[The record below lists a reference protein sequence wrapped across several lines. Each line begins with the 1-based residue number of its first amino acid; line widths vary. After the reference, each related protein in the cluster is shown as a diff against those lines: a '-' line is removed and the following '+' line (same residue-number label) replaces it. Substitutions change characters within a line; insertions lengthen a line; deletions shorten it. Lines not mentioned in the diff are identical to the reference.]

1 MRKTKV
7 KRGENLKSQKAI
19 TLIALVITIIVLLI
33 LAAVSIATLTGNNGL
48 LTKASDAKEMTRAGE
63 VEEIVNLWK
72 TENGMSEYNSDSSV
86 TIKTEEELLQELLDG
101 KKIFEEEIDRENKII
116 TIGNKKI
123 NYKIDAK
130 LTDIY
135 VALYKDGT
143 LVFSNNKED
152 IDEGQVAEG
161 KNYGNIKR

>member
-1 MRKTKV
+1 MRNTLRKKKGITLV
-7 KRGENLKSQKAI
+7 ALVVTIIILLLLAGVSISMLTGENGII
-19 TLIALVITIIVLLI
+19 TQAQ
-33 LAAVSIATLTGNNGL
+33 N
-48 LTKASDAKEMTRAGE
+48 AKEMTRAGE

-72 TENGMSEYNSDSSV
+72 TENGMSEYDSDSSV
-86 TIKTEEELLQELLDG
+86 TIKTEGELLQELLDG

>member
-1 MRKTKV
+1 MK
-7 KRGENLKSQKAI
+7 NQKGI
-19 TLIALVITIIVLLI
+19 TLIALVITIIVLLL
-33 LAAVSIATLTGNNGL
+33 LAGVSISMLTGENGII
-48 LTKASDAKEMTRAGE
+48 TQAQNAKEMTRAGE

-72 TENGMSEYNSDSSV
+72 TENGMSEYDSDSSV
-86 TIKTEEELLQELLDG
+86 TIKTEGELLQELLDG

>member
-1 MRKTKV
+1 MKKEI
-7 KRGENLKSQKAI
+7 KQKGI
-19 TLIALVITIIVLLI
+19 TLIALVITIIVLLL
-33 LAAVSIATLTGNNGL
+33 LAGVSISMLTGENGII
-48 LTKASDAKEMTRAGE
+48 TQAQNAKEMTRAGE

-86 TIKTEEELLQELLDG
+86 TIKTEEELLQKLLDG

>member
-1 MRKTKV
+1 MKKEI
-7 KRGENLKSQKAI
+7 KQKGI
-19 TLIALVITIIVLLI
+19 TLIALVITIIVLLL
-33 LAAVSIATLTGNNGL
+33 LAGVSISMLTGENGII
-48 LTKASDAKEMTRAGE
+48 TQAQNAKEMTRAGE

-86 TIKTEEELLQELLDG
+86 TIKTEGELLQELLDG